1 MTKNDI
7 EKAVRKIQRAA
18 FREDIT
24 EVTEIYAALR
34 EEMSQSINDMPEQH
48 RAIALVMIRSLDK
61 EVSEICNKIRLQDI
75 IDELESDMI
84 NHDLTVANSVLDRF
98 RIGNI

>member
-7 EKAVRKIQRAA
+7 ERAVRKIQKAA
-18 FREDIT
+18 FREDIG
-24 EVTEIYAALR
+24 EVTKIYAELR

-48 RAIALVMIRSLDK
+48 RAIAMVMLRGLDK
-61 EVSEICNKIRLQDI
+61 EVSEMCNKIRLQEI
-75 IDELESDMI
+75 IDELESDI
-84 NHDLTVANSVLDRF
+84 IDHDLSVANSVLDRF

>member
-7 EKAVRKIQRAA
+7 ERAIKKIQAAA
-18 FREDIT
+18 FREDID
-24 EVTEIYAALR
+24 EVTKIYAELR
-34 EEMSQSINDMPEQH
+34 EEMSHSINDMPEQH
-48 RAIALVMIRSLDK
+48 RSIAMVMLRGLDK

-75 IDELESDMI
+75 IDELESDI
-84 NHDLTVANSVLDRF
+84 IDHDLSVANSVLDRF